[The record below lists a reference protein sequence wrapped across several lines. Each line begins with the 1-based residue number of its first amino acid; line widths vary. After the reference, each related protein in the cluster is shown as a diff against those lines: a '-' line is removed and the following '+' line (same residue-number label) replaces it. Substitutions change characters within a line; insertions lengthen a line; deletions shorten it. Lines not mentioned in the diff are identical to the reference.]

1 MTTKILVKTALMLAM
16 ASVLQEVR
24 LYHFPQGGA
33 VTLGSML
40 PLILVSVSYGWRTG
54 ALAGFVF
61 GIINLVQDPFI
72 LHPMQVLFDY
82 PLPFMSMSI
91 AGILGGR
98 IYLATIFAF
107 LCRFICHFISGAIFF
122 ASYAPSGMSP
132 IIYSLTANASYLV
145 PEMIITLL
153 ILKILPVQR
162 IIDAMK
168 G

>member
-40 PLILVSVSYGWRTG
+40 PLILVTG

-122 ASYAPSGMSP
+122 ASYTPSGMSP
-132 IIYSLTANASYLV
+132 LIYSLTANASYLV